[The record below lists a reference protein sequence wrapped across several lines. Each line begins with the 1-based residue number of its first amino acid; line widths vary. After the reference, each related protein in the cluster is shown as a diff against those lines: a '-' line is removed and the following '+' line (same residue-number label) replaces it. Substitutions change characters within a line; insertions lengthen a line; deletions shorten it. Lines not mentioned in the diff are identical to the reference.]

1 MGVRINMRAALQQ
14 QTRRYTDFQ
23 RRQVPFAIS
32 LMLNSLAGMVRDA
45 ETEALS
51 DVFDNPTPF
60 TRRAFGVRSAT
71 KHNLTAYVFAKD
83 IQAQYL
89 EPWETGGRQVLG
101 SKRAILTPKG
111 ARVNQYGNLPKGRL
125 ATLKAQSNVFIG
137 AVKTKKGET
146 INGVW
151 RRPARRNGKSTL
163 KLMIRFSDPAPVPAR
178 LHFADRALDI
188 VRRNGEAEWDKAMA
202 VALATAR

>member
-1 MGVRINMRAALQQ
+1 MGVRIDMRRAVQL
-14 QTRRYTDFQ
+14 QTRRYDDFRQ
-23 RRQVPFAIS
+23 RQVPFAIS
-32 LMLNSLAGMVRDA
+32 LTLNALAHLVKEA

-51 DVFDNPTPF
+51 DTFDNPTPF

-71 KHNLTAYVFAKD
+71 KSSLTAYVFAKD

-89 EPWETGGRQVLG
+89 APWETGGRQVLG

-125 ATLKAQSNVFIG
+125 ATLKAKSNVFVG

-151 RRPARRNGKSTL
+151 QRPSRRNGKATL
-163 KLMIRFSDPAPVPAR
+163 KLMIRFSDPLPVPAK
-178 LHFADRALDI
+178 LGFADRALDV
-188 VRRNGEAEWDKAMA
+188 VRTNFEPEFEKAMA
-202 VALATAR
+202 QALATAR